1 MDTQELKLSII
12 LEEEVEIVSCQEN
25 YWYKLF
31 LQNKRVR
38 SFIQRVVLF
47 LFYIYIFLV
56 SHKDDDHRFK
66 LNIYP
71 LI

>member
-12 LEEEVEIVSCQEN
+12 LEEEVEIVICQGN

-38 SFIQRVVLF
+38 IFIQRVVLF
-47 LFYIYIFLV
+47 LFYLRTMITV
-56 SHKDDDHRFK
+56 
-66 LNIYP
+66 LN
-71 LI
+71 